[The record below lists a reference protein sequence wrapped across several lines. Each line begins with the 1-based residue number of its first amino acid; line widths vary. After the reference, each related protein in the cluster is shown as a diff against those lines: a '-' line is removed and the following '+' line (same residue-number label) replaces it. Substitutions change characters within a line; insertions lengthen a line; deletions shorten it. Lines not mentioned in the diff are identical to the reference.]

1 MLFIQA
7 ALIHMQHKFL
17 LLIYIIIYKCPQAWS
32 MELSSFLRELGC
44 PHCDLVEGPVS
55 DRLASPRAR
64 LTLLDFLLTE
74 LMAAKMMAASNRGAN
89 NKDAA
94 MNIRIQVYTQS

>member
-1 MLFIQA
+1 M
-7 ALIHMQHKFL
+7 
-17 LLIYIIIYKCPQAWS
+17 
-32 MELSSFLRELGC
+32 SSFLRELGC